1 MSQHALIWIC
11 VSAIS
16 LNNNR
21 RITITCDL
29 RDWIRYIT
37 NSGGCRR
44 EPCKTLISLIWKRN
58 LEERKSWN
66 LGIFVNFVEGF
77 VD

>member
-1 MSQHALIWIC
+1 MDMR

-29 RDWIRYIT
+29 RDWIARYIT

-44 EPCKTLISLIWKRN
+44 ESCKTLISLIWKRN
-58 LEERKSWN
+58 LEERESSESRD
-66 LGIFVNFVEGF
+66 FCVEGF